1 VTRASALTKAAAAGL
16 DPVKPAELAS
26 NRKEIAPPSTAG
38 AGLDARSTGAAT
50 GSTDAAVG
58 LRGPGLHRGRPG
70 RTRKTRAGAVNDQ
83 RELPV
88 ARDATSR
95 WLTYPEAA
103 AYCRWS
109 VSYLRNLVCAGQIPV
124 YGKPRVR
131 RFRRDMLDLFLTD
144 PDAAMRS
151 FRAERNAHGS

>member
-1 VTRASALTKAAAAGL
+1 MGRLERCPPRPFRERPARAT
-16 DPVKPAELAS
+16 
-26 NRKEIAPPSTAG
+26 
-38 AGLDARSTGAAT
+38 
-50 GSTDAAVG
+50 
-58 LRGPGLHRGRPG
+58 RGPRRDVALAH
-70 RTRKTRAGAVNDQ
+70 
-83 RELPV
+83 LP
-88 ARDATSR
+88 
-95 WLTYPEAA
+95 LTYPEAA